1 MSENYQVL
9 ALKWRPKQFKDVVGQ
24 DHITS
29 TLQKAFEKNRIA
41 QAFLFAGPRGVGKTT
56 TARLVAMSL
65 NGADSPTIDYDL
77 KSESVM
83 DIVDGKSMDV
93 IEIDGASNR
102 GIDEIRELREN
113 IKFMP
118 VSGKFKVI
126 IIDEVHMLTVQ
137 AFNALLKTL
146 EEPPKHVKFIL
157 ATTDIHKVPQTIIS
171 RCQRFDFLPLSND
184 IISNRLK
191 FITESENQSIDE
203 KSLSLIASKSEG
215 SMRDALSYLDQVL
228 VLGDDITFDT
238 VQDLL
243 GVVPHEILFSITD
256 ALDDKDGNKLL
267 ANLDIIRNKGYIVE
281 DLLKDLILHFRNL
294 SVMSYKNGL
303 KLIGL
308 DSELSKKYEKSSYS
322 WSHKDIIRL
331 SNNLSTLY
339 ATIRQFSDQYLLLEV
354 NLIKLLEFDSS
365 VDIEKFLKKEVSSV
379 PKTEPLKKETSV
391 KETSKKTPEKIS
403 DKKDKKLDLDE
414 DALRNDW
421 GEIVKQVSKQRGS
434 IGAQLSGCLLGEL
447 KGTNLNI
454 ISYDNSE
461 FNQKLL
467 KEGLELVKS
476 IIDKKYSSNF
486 NVNLVIDTKVEKIE
500 DKKKEKVNEDDIV
513 SLFDG
518 KDML

>member
-24 DHITS
+24 EHITA

-65 NGADSPTIDYDL
+65 NGAETPTTDYDL
-77 KSESVM
+77 KSESVL
-83 DIVDGKSMDV
+83 DIIDGKSMDV

-126 IIDEVHMLTVQ
+126 IIDEVHMLTTQ

-146 EEPPKHVKFIL
+146 EEPPQHVKFIL
-157 ATTDIHKVPQTIIS
+157 ATTDVHKVPQTIIS
-171 RCQRFDFLPLSND
+171 RCQRFDFLPLSNTT
-184 IISNRLK
+184 ISDRLK
-191 FITESENQSIDE
+191 YITENENQSIDE
-203 KSLSLIASKSEG
+203 KSLSMIASKSEG

-228 VLGDDITFDT
+228 VLGDNITFDI

-243 GVVPHEILFSITD
+243 GVVPLEILFSISD
-256 ALDDKDGNKLL
+256 ALHDKDGDKLMADL
-267 ANLDIIRNKGYIVE
+267 EVIRNKGYIVE
-281 DLLKDLILHFRNL
+281 DLLKDLMLHFRNL
-294 SVMSYKNGL
+294 SVLNFKNGL
-303 KLIGL
+303 KLAGV
-308 DSELSKKYEKSSYS
+308 DSELSKKYNQLSYN

-339 ATIRQFSDQYLLLEV
+339 ASIRQYSDQYLLLEMH
-354 NLIKLLEFDSS
+354 LIKLLEFDSS
-365 VDIEKFLKKEVSSV
+365 VDIEEFLKKEISQEQQVDI
-379 PKTEPLKKETSV
+379 PKEKTVNKTLDKKSKKEKKIDFSEELLKNDWNQIV
-391 KETSKKTPEKIS
+391 KEVSKK
-403 DKKDKKLDLDE
+403 
-414 DALRNDW
+414 
-421 GEIVKQVSKQRGS
+421 RGS
-434 IGAQLSGCLLGEL
+434 IGAQLSGCILGDL
-447 KGTNLNI
+447 KDNNLDV

-467 KEGLELVKS
+467 KEGLELVKT
-476 IIDKKYSSNF
+476 IIDEKYGS
-486 NVNLVIDTKVEKIE
+486 NVNISLVVDTEVEKIE
-500 DKKKEKVNEDDIV
+500 NKKNDKVNEDDII

>member
-24 DHITS
+24 EHITA

-65 NGADSPTIDYDL
+65 NGADTPTTDYDL
-77 KSESVM
+77 KSEAVL
-83 DIVDGKSMDV
+83 DIIDGKSMDV

-118 VSGKFKVI
+118 ASGNFKVI

-171 RCQRFDFLPLSND
+171 RCQRFDFLPLSNST
-184 IISNRLK
+184 ISDRLK
-191 FITESENQSIDE
+191 YITESENQSIDN
-203 KSLSLIASKSEG
+203 KSLSMIASKSEG

-228 VLGDDITFDT
+228 VLGDDITFDI

-243 GVVPHEILFSITD
+243 GIVPHEILFSISD
-256 ALDDKDGNKLL
+256 ALHDKDGDKLMADL
-267 ANLDIIRNKGYIVE
+267 EVIRNKGYIVE
-281 DLLKDLILHFRNL
+281 DLLKDLIMHFRNL
-294 SVMSYKNGL
+294 SVLNFKNGL
-303 KLIGL
+303 KLVDI
-308 DSELSKKYEKSSYS
+308 DSELSKKYNQLNYD

-339 ATIRQFSDQYLLLEV
+339 ASIRQYSDQYLLLEMK
-354 NLIKLLEFDSS
+354 LIKLLEFDSS
-365 VDIEKFLKKEVSSV
+365 IDIEEFLKIEINQEKPAESSKEKKVNKATKIKIKKNEKKIDLSKELLKNDWKQIVKEVSKKRAAIGEQLSSCVLGDLKGSNLEVITYDSSEFNKKSLNEGLVLVKSV
-379 PKTEPLKKETSV
+379 IDEKYGSNVNISLVVDTEV
-391 KETSKKTPEKIS
+391 EKLE
-403 DKKDKKLDLDE
+403 DKKD
-414 DALRNDW
+414 
-421 GEIVKQVSKQRGS
+421 
-434 IGAQLSGCLLGEL
+434 
-447 KGTNLNI
+447 
-454 ISYDNSE
+454 
-461 FNQKLL
+461 
-467 KEGLELVKS
+467 
-476 IIDKKYSSNF
+476 
-486 NVNLVIDTKVEKIE
+486 
-500 DKKKEKVNEDDIV
+500 EKVNEDEII